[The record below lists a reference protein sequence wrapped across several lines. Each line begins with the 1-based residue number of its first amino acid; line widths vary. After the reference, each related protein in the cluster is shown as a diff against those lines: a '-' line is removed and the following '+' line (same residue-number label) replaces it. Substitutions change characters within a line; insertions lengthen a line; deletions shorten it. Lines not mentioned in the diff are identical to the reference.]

1 MPNIKDN
8 FLTHFTSTNIAGVVF
23 IFIAV
28 IGLGLAL
35 VTTGTIA
42 ITHAIQR
49 HNHNEYAKK
58 IIYQPASV
66 KSAVSNEK
74 ANPGVIS
81 FFLNGIF
88 AGAITED
95 GTYHA
100 AETAPAQGTL
110 TILLL
115 NPTGAAQPTNVRFP
129 AQQITIT
136 DENGTVTACLPA
148 MDGNRILWV
157 DQSGTTYLESSLTL
171 GARSC

>member
-1 MPNIKDN
+1 MATIKDN
-8 FLTHFTSTNIAGVVF
+8 FLTHFTSTNIVGVVF
-23 IFIAV
+23 IFVAV

-35 VTTGTIA
+35 VTSGTIA

-58 IIYQPASV
+58 IIYQPATIQ
-66 KSAVSNEK
+66 SAVSNEK
-74 ANPGVIS
+74 ANPGAIG
-81 FFLNGIF
+81 FFLNGTF

-95 GTYHA
+95 GTYTA

-110 TILLL
+110 TILLI
-115 NPTGAAQPTNVRFP
+115 NPTDSAQPTTVRFP

-136 DENGTVTACLPA
+136 DENGTITACLPA
-148 MDGNRILWV
+148 MDGDRVLWV
-157 DQSGTTYLESSLTL
+157 DRSGNTYLESSLTL